1 LHTVGLVG
9 LTGVIYAAIVVAW
22 AIYLVPLALRRHD
35 QTARNRSIER
45 FSSSM
50 RVLSTGER
58 GTADSRVVVTPPRA
72 ADRVVGPEPA
82 VPTVTDGASAAVR
95 PVSRKALREAAARR
109 RRVLCVL
116 VALTFITG
124 AVSVLGVIPA
134 WSFAVPIA
142 VIVVF
147 LAVARRQVRLANELY
162 WRRAA
167 DARAASSNVV
177 RRAAAARIDATHGAA
192 RESQKRRAP
201 VSSGGDG
208 SPVADD
214 QDPDDEPTITLSAE
228 QLAAA
233 RRGLTED
240 HVVAVPLQTSDG
252 SSLWDPL
259 PITLP
264 AYVDKPVAKRSVR
277 KISIGEASTWSS
289 GHSAAASVNA
299 GSSAAPQTP
308 PDGGKAKNEGGSGNL
323 TQDGDGMALSE
334 PPRAANA

>member
-1 LHTVGLVG
+1 VG

-22 AIYLVPLALRRHD
+22 AIFLVPLALRRHD

-58 GTADSRVVVTPPRA
+58 GTAASRVVVTPPRE
-72 ADRVVGPEPA
+72 ADRVVGPTPP
-82 VPTVTDGASAAVR
+82 VPTVTDGATAAVR

-109 RRVLCVL
+109 RRVLRVL
-116 VALTFITG
+116 VALTFVSG
-124 AVSVLGVIPA
+124 AVSVAGAIPT
-134 WSFAVPIA
+134 WSIAVPIV
-142 VIVVF
+142 VIVGF
-147 LAVARRQVRLANELY
+147 LAVARRQVRLANESY

-167 DARAASSNVV
+167 EARAQSSNVV
-177 RRAAAARIDATHGAA
+177 RRPADAARVDATHSAG
-192 RESQKRRAP
+192 RESRKRRAAA
-201 VSSGGDG
+201 SSGPDG
-208 SPVADD
+208 SSSHGN
-214 QDPDDEPTITLSAE
+214 DPDDEPTITLSAE

-233 RRGLTED
+233 RRGLTEE
-240 HVVAVPLQTSDG
+240 HVVAVPLRTSDG

-289 GHSAAASVNA
+289 GHSAPATVST
-299 GSSAAPQTP
+299 GSTAQP
-308 PDGGKAKNEGGSGNL
+308 PTQQDDARAETQGGSDDLAQG
-323 TQDGDGMALSE
+323 GDGMALTE